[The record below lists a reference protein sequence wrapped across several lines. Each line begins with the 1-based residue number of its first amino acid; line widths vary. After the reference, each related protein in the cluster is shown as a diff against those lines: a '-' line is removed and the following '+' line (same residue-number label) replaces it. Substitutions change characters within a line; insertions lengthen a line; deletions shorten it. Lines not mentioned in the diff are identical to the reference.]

1 MTGESSIVKA
11 HFQSSISDFNYTY
24 CRNPWPALCF
34 VYLTPK
40 YENFQKF
47 DSPLLDLSLLFKIQF
62 IKLINFWRSAE
73 FLWFLWIDKALKY
86 CYSLFFGRYSESN
99 KCTANCSTRFNP
111 TTVLQGSI
119 QPEVENLV
127 KVLNTKSRASQKQ
140 TSCFFS
146 QVISLIRVIKNR
158 YSGNTGQSSRSVHL
172 CWEPSYTRTH
182 SSLPCIKI

>member
-34 VYLTPK
+34 VYLTSK

-73 FLWFLWIDKALKY
+73 FLWFLWIEKALKY
-86 CYSLFFGRYSESN
+86 CYSLFFGRYFWKQQMYCKLFYKVQSN
-99 KCTANCSTRFNP
+99 NCSTRFNP
-111 TTVLQGSI
+111 TWSW
-119 QPEVENLV
+119 E
-127 KVLNTKSRASQKQ
+127 
-140 TSCFFS
+140 SC
-146 QVISLIRVIKNR
+146 
-158 YSGNTGQSSRSVHL
+158 QSFK
-172 CWEPSYTRTH
+172 Y
-182 SSLPCIKI
+182 